1 MENIQRGE
9 AMARVII
16 LNILKSLLL
25 TAVIILSVLF
35 STGQESKFIYT
46 DF

>member
-1 MENIQRGE
+1 LHRV
-9 AMARVII
+9 VII
-16 LNILKSLLL
+16 NILKAFILI
-25 TAVIILSVLF
+25 VIVILIVLF

>member
-1 MENIQRGE
+1 LG
-9 AMARVII
+9 RVVVLNVLKALFLII
-16 LNILKSLLL
+16 IVIL
-25 TAVIILSVLF
+25 IVLF

>member
-1 MENIQRGE
+1 LR
-9 AMARVII
+9 RVVII
-16 LNILKSLLL
+16 NILKAFILI
-25 TAVIILSVLF
+25 VIVILIVLF

>member
-1 MENIQRGE
+1 LR
-9 AMARVII
+9 RVVII
-16 LNILKSLLL
+16 NIFKAFILI
-25 TAVIILSVLF
+25 VIVILIVLF

>member
-1 MENIQRGE
+1 LG
-9 AMARVII
+9 RVVI
-16 LNILKSLLL
+16 LNILKAFILM
-25 TAVIILSVLF
+25 VIVILIVLF

>member
-1 MENIQRGE
+1 LR
-9 AMARVII
+9 RVVMI
-16 LNILKSLLL
+16 NILKAFILI
-25 TAVIILSVLF
+25 VIVILIVLF

>member
-1 MENIQRGE
+1 MV
-9 AMARVII
+9 RVVVLNVLKAFFLIVIVI
-16 LNILKSLLL
+16 L
-25 TAVIILSVLF
+25 TVLF

>member
-1 MENIQRGE
+1 MR
-9 AMARVII
+9 RVVII
-16 LNILKSLLL
+16 NILKAFILIII
-25 TAVIILSVLF
+25 VILIVLF

>member
-1 MENIQRGE
+1 MHRV
-9 AMARVII
+9 VII
-16 LNILKSLLL
+16 NILKAFILI
-25 TAVIILSVLF
+25 VIVILIVLF

>member
-1 MENIQRGE
+1 MR
-9 AMARVII
+9 RVVII
-16 LNILKSLLL
+16 NIFKAFILI
-25 TAVIILSVLF
+25 VIVILIVLF

>member
-1 MENIQRGE
+1 MS
-9 AMARVII
+9 RVVIT
-16 LNILKSLLL
+16 NILKAFILI
-25 TAVIILSVLF
+25 VIVILIVLF

>member
-1 MENIQRGE
+1 MG
-9 AMARVII
+9 RVVVLNVLKALFLII
-16 LNILKSLLL
+16 IVIL
-25 TAVIILSVLF
+25 IVLF

>member
-1 MENIQRGE
+1 LG
-9 AMARVII
+9 RVVV
-16 LNILKSLLL
+16 LNILKALFLIII
-25 TAVIILSVLF
+25 VILIVLF